1 MKYEIEE
8 VRDFLV
14 VHVVGD
20 MTSKT
25 HLSILDEA
33 ITEHIEEGF
42 HHFVFNLEKV
52 EHLDLDGTDIFICCL
67 ADVSDHGG
75 GCYIVVED
83 DKVYQTLEQAGVA
96 KLMKVYRNRGEFT
109 DEHGINI
116 DD

>member
-33 ITEHIEEGF
+33 ITDHIEEGF

-83 DKVYQTLEQAGVA
+83 DKVYNTLEQAGVA
-96 KLMKVYRNRGEFT
+96 KLMKVYRNRGDFT
-109 DEHGINI
+109 DEHGITI
-116 DD
+116 ED